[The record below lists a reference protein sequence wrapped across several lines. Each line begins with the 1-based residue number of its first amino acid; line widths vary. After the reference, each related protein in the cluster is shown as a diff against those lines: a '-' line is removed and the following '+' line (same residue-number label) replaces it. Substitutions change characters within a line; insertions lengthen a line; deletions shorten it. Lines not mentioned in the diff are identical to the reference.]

1 MGDRS
6 LSEISRTF
14 QDIAGEGEGAVG
26 SAESTGSTG
35 VTGATGEAEAYPPRS
50 ALSDI
55 AEHTVLH
62 ADRVPLPP
70 AAVQPQSQSDA
81 FAVANQ
87 VVSESVRG
95 IEPALTAAQE
105 SAAAQPADRQ
115 DVPLSAE
122 QAVRLGAHRRRFRAR
137 LGEFRRRRVLVPY
150 GEDDAALTVETQGA
164 RWLLAFTDE
173 GSLARYA
180 LARGERDRAWRYR
193 AVWGAAV
200 LDAGVPAVAGMGL
213 PCGVLVDAGDG
224 ERGLV
229 LPPVVGIVPE
239 AVAVD
244 RPDGVTGSRVLGLPD
259 TDTDTDTDSD
269 SDAGTERL
277 TGEERS

>member
-1 MGDRS
+1 MTIEDRS
-6 LSEISRTF
+6 LNEISRMF
-14 QDIAGEGEGAVG
+14 RDIADKGEGAVG
-26 SAESTGSTG
+26 GAESTGT
-35 VTGATGEAEAYPPRS
+35 TGAAGVAGEAKVHRPRS

-55 AEHTVLH
+55 AEETTLH
-62 ADRVPLPP
+62 ADSMEPSP
-70 AAVQPQSQSDA
+70 AEVHSQPQPDA
-81 FAVANQ
+81 FAVANRTRL
-87 VVSESVRG
+87 SG
-95 IEPALTAAQE
+95 
-105 SAAAQPADRQ
+105 
-115 DVPLSAE
+115 VPLPE
-122 QAVRLGAHRRRFRAR
+122 DLAVRFAAHRQRFRAR

-150 GEDDAALTVETQGA
+150 GEEGAALTVETHGA

-173 GSLARYA
+173 GALARYA

-200 LDAGVPAVAGMGL
+200 LDAGVPAVAGAGL

-229 LPPVVGIVPE
+229 LPPVVGIVPD

-244 RPDGVTGSRVLGLPD
+244 GPGGGTGSGGLGGPGAATGAD
-259 TDTDTDTDSD
+259 ADSV
-269 SDAGTERL
+269 AGSGRW